1 MNIPAAVIASY
12 GLLENSPAVVIG
24 AMIIAMLLGPI
35 GGTALALVDGD
46 TTPHR
51 STAIDSE
58 AEVAMKQGPGV
69 TVLDAAAILVVL
81 AAVLGYVNHRVLRLP
96 PSVGLTAMGAVA
108 SLGVIGVDHL
118 LPRDTLGPVVVAFI
132 DGIDFHATL
141 MDGLLSFL
149 LFAGAL
155 HIDWSDMKRG
165 RWPILALSTGGV
177 LLSTGLIGGGFYLIA
192 HVLHLSLPWVWCLL
206 FGAIISPTDPVA
218 VMGVLKTAKVAPT
231 LSATVAGESL
241 FNDGVGV
248 VVFTI
253 ILAIASGAESFSAGH
268 VAILFFTQAIG
279 GLVLGLAVGWLAL
292 QAMRTIDDYNL
303 EVTLTLAL
311 VMGGYAL
318 ARALH
323 VSGPVAMA
331 AAGLL
336 VGNHGVREA
345 MSATTRD
352 HLLKFWSLIDEILNS
367 VLFLLIGLVVVTVPF
382 DRRTIL
388 VGIAAIP
395 LALAARAVSVLLP
408 LLLLRPFASLGRAAP
423 VTLIWGG
430 LRGGISVAL
439 ALSLPDGPA
448 RPATLTATYIIVLF
462 SVIVQGCSIGWLIER
477 MSPVRARPN

>member
-1 MNIPAAVIASY
+1 MTQDSAVT
-12 GLLENSPAVVIG
+12 G
-24 AMIIAMLLGPI
+24 
-35 GGTALALVDGD
+35 
-46 TTPHR
+46 
-51 STAIDSE
+51 
-58 AEVAMKQGPGV
+58 
-69 TVLDAAAILVVL
+69 LDAAAILIVL
-81 AAVLGYVNHRVLRLP
+81 AAVLGYVNHRLLRLP
-96 PSVGLTAMGAVA
+96 PSVGLTAMGAIA
-108 SLGVIGVDHL
+108 SLGVIGIDHL
-118 LPRDTLGPVVVAFI
+118 LPRDTLGPAVVAFI

-155 HIDWSDMKRG
+155 HVDWSDMKRG
-165 RWPILALSTGGV
+165 RWPILVLSTGGV

-192 HVLHLSLPWVWCLL
+192 HALGLPLPIGWCLV
-206 FGAIISPTDPVA
+206 FGALISPTDPVA
-218 VMGVLKTAKVAPT
+218 VMGVLKTAKVGPT

-253 ILAIASGAESFSAGH
+253 ILAIASGAERFSPGH
-268 VAILFFTQAIG
+268 TALLFLTQAVG
-279 GLVLGLAVGWLAL
+279 GLTLGLVVGWLAL

-303 EVTLTLAL
+303 EVTLSLAL

-318 ARALH
+318 ARWLH

-336 VGNHGVREA
+336 VGNHGVKTA

-352 HLLKFWSLIDEILNS
+352 YLLKFWSLLDEILNA

-382 DRRTIL
+382 DRRAIL
-388 VGIAAIP
+388 AGIAAIP

-408 LLLLRPFASLGRAAP
+408 LIVLRPFASLGRLAP

-448 RPATLTATYIIVLF
+448 RSAALTATYIIVLF
-462 SVIVQGCSIGWLIER
+462 SVIIQGGSIGWLLER
-477 MSPVRARPN
+477 LSHTGRRPT